1 MDALSGCPSENP
13 CCNKSLCTEYDYDI
27 LDNLKENEIYR
38 WKVNLGPSLHESRNA
53 MVEMIRNLAEEH
65 AYRRTTVHLAIYMF
79 DVFMSH
85 HAAVAER
92 LNLVALTCFYVAC
105 KIEENEPCIPSTKT
119 LCSFVEDSLTPGD
132 FIAFEVIILNF
143 FNWYVTIPTAA
154 TFLDF
159 FAMHSLQ
166 MDDFITPSSAA
177 EMSEAS
183 FARFKREIIESSLE
197 YLDVTLGHPKM
208 SNVKPSI
215 LAAACVAAARCL
227 TPNVRA
233 WNNHLTS
240 VTGYNYQQIHGICS
254 VLVFD
259 LKPLS
264 TSPALK
270 VSTRKRSVTDS
281 GYRSKSEDDS
291 NTSDDDSCSS
301 CSTCSSVEC
310 ASEAS
315 SSSSSSESGETCAK
329 RQKVSYDLK

>member
-1 MDALSGCPSENP
+1 
-13 CCNKSLCTEYDYDI
+13 
-27 LDNLKENEIYR
+27 
-38 WKVNLGPSLHESRNA
+38 
-53 MVEMIRNLAEEH
+53 
-65 AYRRTTVHLAIYMF
+65 MF
-79 DVFMSH
+79 DVFTSNNTV
-85 HAAVAER
+85 VAER

-105 KIEENEPCIPSTKT
+105 KIEENEPCIPSTRT
-119 LCSFVEDSLTPGD
+119 LCSFVENSLTPGD
-132 FIAFEVIILNF
+132 FIAFEVIVLNF

-166 MDDFITPSSAA
+166 MDDFMTASSAT

-183 FARFKREIIESSLE
+183 FAGFKREIIESSLE

-208 SNVKPSI
+208 SNVRPSK

-264 TSPALK
+264 TSPTLK

-281 GYRSKSEDDS
+281 AYLSKSEDDS

-301 CSTCSSVEC
+301 CSTCSSVESTSQTC
-310 ASEAS
+310 SNS
-315 SSSSSSESGETCAK
+315 SGSESGETCAK
-329 RQKVSYDLK
+329 RQRVSVDLK

>member
-1 MDALSGCPSENP
+1 METLSDCSSENR

-27 LDNLKENEIYR
+27 LDNLKGNEKYR
-38 WKVNLGPSLHESRNA
+38 WKVNLEPSFLPSRNA
-53 MVEMIRNLAEEH
+53 MVELIRNLAEEH

-85 HAAVAER
+85 HVVVAER

-119 LCSFVEDSLTPGD
+119 LCSFAENSLTPGD
-132 FIAFEVIILNF
+132 FIAFEVIVLNF

-166 MDDFITPSSAA
+166 MDDFITPASAT

-183 FARFKREIIESSLE
+183 FTGFKREILESSLD

-264 TSPALK
+264 TSPTLQ
-270 VSTRKRSVTDS
+270 VCTRKRSVTDS
-281 GYRSKSEDDS
+281 AYLSKSEEES

-301 CSTCSSVEC
+301 CSTYTSQT
-310 ASEAS
+310 

-329 RQKVSYDLK
+329 RQKVSVDLK